1 MSLNSDDLPEIWGKT
16 TVWEYEKL
24 ISRWRRRSKTS
35 LFKLPLGE
43 SGGWW
48 EPAQRA
54 SRVCYRKA
62 NNFSP
67 TGIVLAKFKDEYCP
81 WQKTERGAIWQL
93 PQISIFACPCISHSG
108 KFGAIWTNVLTWCF
122 FCFCFSGI
130 KLNLLNK
137 EVYGYMLQPSGASK
151 TLKDMRISFTHVKLE
166 WFGKS
171 GRL

>member
-1 MSLNSDDLPEIWGKT
+1 MKNSLPVGAVAQKRLCLS
-16 TVWEYEKL
+16 
-24 ISRWRRRSKTS
+24 S
-35 LFKLPLGE
+35 LLGE

-48 EPAQRA
+48 ERAQST
-54 SRVCYRKA
+54 SRVWWEG
-62 NNFSP
+62 NHHTEVF
-67 TGIVLAKFKDEYCP
+67 GIKRLIIFPDGNRTCQVQGRIVSLTKNREGSHLEA
-81 WQKTERGAIWQL
+81 

-108 KFGAIWTNVLTWCF
+108 KFEAIWTDVITWC
-122 FCFCFSGI
+122 FCFCFCFWGI